1 MFISCPYL
9 PWRYFKVIQ
18 GTSHFSFCLHKCR
31 TLFSVN
37 CFCLT
42 LNYNG
47 LSFIRDMVRNSA
59 TFSLPFWLLNSYRQN
74 PYIGSYRRQQRVVTL
89 RVCASR
95 WTEVCGGIGSQRMQQ
110 RKMAPLLK
118 ITIVLVICSIF
129 VECRSDK
136 GFFVICEI
144 GLKANKS
151 QIIHNFARFV
161 VHEWLMFRVLACA
174 RTRR

>member
-1 MFISCPYL
+1 MELYDV
-9 PWRYFKVIQ
+9 PWNSVDLQ
-18 GTSHFSFCLHKCR
+18 GKYMKFHGIPWNSINTSW
-31 TLFSVN
+31 N
-37 CFCLT
+37 
-42 LNYNG
+42 
-47 LSFIRDMVRNSA
+47 NSMA
-59 TFSLPFWLLNSYRQN
+59 FHGT
-74 PYIGSYRRQQRVVTL
+74 QQQVVTL

-136 GFFVICEI
+136 VFFVICEI

-151 QIIHNFARFV
+151 QINHNFARFV
-161 VHEWLMFRVLACA
+161 VHE
-174 RTRR
+174 

>member
-47 LSFIRDMVRNSA
+47 ISFIRDMVRNSA

-74 PYIGSYRRQQRVVTL
+74 PYIGSYRRPFPSSKNSHFQNEAKCKTFVVII
-89 RVCASR
+89 S
-95 WTEVCGGIGSQRMQQ
+95 
-110 RKMAPLLK
+110 
-118 ITIVLVICSIF
+118 VICMRKKNHLHINGF
-129 VECRSDK
+129 VLNLALEQRLEATRK
-136 GFFVICEI
+136 WPILGVF
-144 GLKANKS
+144 
-151 QIIHNFARFV
+151 
-161 VHEWLMFRVLACA
+161 EW
-174 RTRR
+174 T

>member
-1 MFISCPYL
+1 MLLLVVVFNLTEKQAGSVRSDLADWL
-9 PWRYFKVIQ
+9 PDVFV
-18 GTSHFSFCLHKCR
+18 SSPL
-31 TLFSVN
+31 V
-37 CFCLT
+37 
-42 LNYNG
+42 
-47 LSFIRDMVRNSA
+47 
-59 TFSLPFWLLNSYRQN
+59 SLK
-74 PYIGSYRRQQRVVTL
+74 QQQVVTL

-136 GFFVICEI
+136 VFFVICEI
-144 GLKANKS
+144 GLEANKS

-161 VHEWLMFRVLACA
+161 VHE
-174 RTRR
+174 

>member
-1 MFISCPYL
+1 MFH
-9 PWRYFKVIQ
+9 K
-18 GTSHFSFCLHKCR
+18 GFCCEEVSTLH
-31 TLFSVN
+31 SVN
-37 CFCLT
+37 IIECIASKVSNFCCYVLSRFSLVFFCYAGT
-42 LNYNG
+42 LN
-47 LSFIRDMVRNSA
+47 SIRLDCFHM
-59 TFSLPFWLLNSYRQN
+59 TSLP
-74 PYIGSYRRQQRVVTL
+74 PCCCQQQVVTL
-89 RVCASR
+89 RLCASR

-136 GFFVICEI
+136 VFFVICEI

-161 VHEWLMFRVLACA
+161 VHE
-174 RTRR
+174 